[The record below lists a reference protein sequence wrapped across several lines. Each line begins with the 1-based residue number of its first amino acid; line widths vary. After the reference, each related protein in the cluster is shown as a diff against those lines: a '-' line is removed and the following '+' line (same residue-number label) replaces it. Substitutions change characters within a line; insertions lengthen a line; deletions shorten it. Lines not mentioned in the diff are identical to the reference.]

1 MAWAHHGHGTTA
13 EGRFSVEPLG
23 VARGFA
29 GRGDHE
35 WAKTLRA
42 CQWEA
47 MVLWEGRETREG
59 VAVSSSG
66 AVPSLSALGWGSNE
80 VWGSGTMARACPLAG
95 QVDFSVSR
103 GPCFMTVS
111 VPPHSPFDKGLVDP
125 SAGNVRVLRAAFTWQ
140 ANRAPW
146 GLGLW
151 LLTTGCS
158 PVEPWR
164 LVRVRLFV

>member
-1 MAWAHHGHGTTA
+1 VGEDAAGVPVGSD
-13 EGRFSVEPLG
+13 GPLG
-23 VARGFA
+23 GQGNEGGGGCQLV
-29 GRGDHE
+29 GRGPFS
-35 WAKTLRA
+35 L
-42 CQWEA
+42 
-47 MVLWEGRETREG
+47 G
-59 VAVSSSG
+59 VG
-66 AVPSLSALGWGSNE
+66 LGLERGQDD
-80 VWGSGTMARACPLAG
+80 VWGLGTMARACALAG

-125 SAGNVRVLRAAFTWQ
+125 SAGNVRVLRAAFTRQ

-158 PVEPWR
+158 PVEPWP
-164 LVRVRLFV
+164 LVRVRPFV